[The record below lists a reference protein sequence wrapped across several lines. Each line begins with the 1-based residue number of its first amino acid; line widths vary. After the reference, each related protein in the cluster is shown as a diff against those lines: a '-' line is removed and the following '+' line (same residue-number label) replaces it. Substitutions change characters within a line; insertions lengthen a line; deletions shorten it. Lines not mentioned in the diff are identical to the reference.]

1 MSGILANSSR
11 LSQLATYIRS
21 NILQE
26 TRLVAAK
33 QVMTFFWRTLPFQAH
48 IIANES
54 NVAASQYITE

>member
-33 QVMTFFWRTLPFQAH
+33 QVMTFFLENTCISGKYHR
-48 IIANES
+48 
-54 NVAASQYITE
+54 